1 MNQLYALHDSQPGH
15 PRGCFP
21 VRRDE
26 ALDYNRQG
34 FGIFHT
40 VNNFKG
46 PRQIPNLTKI
56 NAWAVDMDGKD
67 RTKEE
72 MWKVIERGLQ
82 PTMIIETKSG
92 FHVYWKAKDAIA
104 AHWNAIMLD
113 RLVPFYGADK
123 NARDLARIL
132 RTPGFYHQKDPANP
146 FLIRELKPISLRRVS
161 YTERQMA
168 RFYPSHALPETPELT
183 QIKREVPKGGTFWD
197 RVFSMDCEYA
207 LSILSGHDFVSG
219 ETYTFRRNNSGTKN
233 ILVNGK
239 STSCWIDANGRIGS
253 LSGGG
258 PSIYQWLMWF
268 HKNPKKVAGMLA
280 TAFPELEGKINEL

>member
-1 MNQLYALHDSQPGH
+1 MNQLYALHDTQPHERG
-15 PRGCFP
+15 GCFP
-21 VRRDE
+21 IKYDQAKGLNSE
-26 ALDYNRQG
+26 G

-46 PRQIPNLTKI
+46 PRQIPNLTRI
-56 NAWAVDMDGKD
+56 NAWAIDMDGKN
-67 RTKEE
+67 RTKDE

-113 RLVPFYGADK
+113 RLVPYYGADP

-132 RTPGFYHQKDPANP
+132 RTPGFFHMKNPADP
-146 FLIRELKPISLRRVS
+146 FLIRELKPISLRKVG

-168 RFYPSHALPETPELT
+168 RFYPSHAPPESPALRE
-183 QIKREVPKGGTFWD
+183 IKREVPKGNTFWD

-207 LSILSGHDFVSG
+207 LSILSGHDFVGG
-219 ETYTFRRNNSGTKN
+219 EVYTFRRNNSGTKN
-233 ILVNGK
+233 IYVNGK
-239 STSCWIDANGRIGS
+239 STSAWIDAQGRIGS

-268 HKNPKKVAGMLA
+268 HKNPKKVAGMLE
-280 TAFPELEGKINEL
+280 TAFPELKEGKSQ